1 MAHYQASY
9 EFDYGPDRIYAILS
23 EVELMSEFM
32 PLCKRSRVVHRERD
46 PDGAEVVTANF
57 LLRYRRI
64 NYEQS
69 LDLRFTFWP
78 SERRMKVEEPQQTA
92 GAGYS
97 MLKVSGSGPRS
108 CRVQFE
114 SDFRPKSL
122 MLRWL
127 MPKRLVIE
135 AVNRVMDRVRQR
147 AKELEQFDRTF
158 RSGA

>member
-1 MAHYQASY
+1 MARYHASY
-9 EFDYGPDRIYAILS
+9 AFDHGPDRIYAILS

-32 PLCKRSRVVHRERD
+32 PLCKRSRVVRRERD
-46 PDGAEVVTANF
+46 PDGAEAVTANF

-78 SERRMKVEEPQQTA
+78 SERRVKVEEPLQTA
-92 GAGYS
+92 GSGYS
-97 MLKVSGSGPRS
+97 MLEVAADGPRGS
-108 CRVQFE
+108 RVQFE
-114 SDFRPKSL
+114 GDFRPKSL

-135 AVNRVMDRVRQR
+135 AVNRVMERVRQR
-147 AKELEQFDRTF
+147 AEELQQFDRSSRF
-158 RSGA
+158 GA